1 MINLFEDFKNLNI
14 IDRSFLELGR
24 RYNKVNMG
32 NNMPI
37 TPESEIVVSRVEPHK
52 FSTILELLNN
62 NDDIAGVVVRA
73 HNRQLIFVT
82 ANRNTIRNMG
92 GGYSNYLGVL
102 SYNAYKNY
110 NDHGYDRLIRTDAEA
125 PIKTAISRTVKS
137 FYDKMAS
144 TVKKKWDV
152 LIIYKDKNVEDKRNQ
167 RSEYQSGRVLTPK
180 EAGYD
185 EYINKLNAAFQ
196 KRAEAYIDSLRPNTT
211 NANELKEFLL
221 SRLKINK
228 IKFKGKTYVLY
239 NTDMGYPES
248 LFCYKLENNN
258 SDNEATLIYVKIELK
273 GLKPEIIDVRVTP
286 DRYGS
291 YRWANSIM

>member
-14 IDRSFLELGR
+14 IDRSFFELGR
-24 RYNKVNMG
+24 RYYKVNMG

-37 TPESEIVVSRVEPHK
+37 TPESKIVVSKVEPHK

-82 ANRNTIRNMG
+82 ADRNTIRSMG
-92 GGYSNYLGVL
+92 GGYSNYFAIL

-110 NDHGYDRLIRTDAEA
+110 NDHGYDRVIRTDAEA

-137 FYDKMAS
+137 FYDKAAP
-144 TVKKKWDV
+144 TVKKKWDI
-152 LIIYKDKNVEDKRNQ
+152 LIIYKDENVEDKRNQ
-167 RSEYQSGRVLTPK
+167 RSERQQGRVLTPK
-180 EAGYD
+180 DEGYD
-185 EYINKLNAAFQ
+185 TYIDNLNTAFQ
-196 KRAEAYIDSLRPNTT
+196 KRAEEYIDSIRPNTT
-211 NANELKEFLL
+211 NVNELKEYLL

-228 IKFKGKTYVLY
+228 IKFKGKTYVLH
-239 NTDMGYPES
+239 NTDMGYPTS
-248 LFCYKLENNN
+248 LFAYRLENNN
-258 SDNEATLIYVKIELK
+258 SDNEATLIYIKIELK
-273 GLKPEIIDVRVTP
+273 GLKPEIVDVRVTP